1 MLIHIGGA
9 ARAGEVCTTSRKFI
23 RTLICM
29 QRRRNYD
36 LKKTLMLK
44 INQLLFDASYVT
56 SGENGSGLG
65 EVFST
70 IFALVSEPVTSCWE
84 G

>member
-1 MLIHIGGA
+1 MPP
-9 ARAGEVCTTSRKFI
+9 
-23 RTLICM
+23 
-29 QRRRNYD
+29 
-36 LKKTLMLK
+36 MLK